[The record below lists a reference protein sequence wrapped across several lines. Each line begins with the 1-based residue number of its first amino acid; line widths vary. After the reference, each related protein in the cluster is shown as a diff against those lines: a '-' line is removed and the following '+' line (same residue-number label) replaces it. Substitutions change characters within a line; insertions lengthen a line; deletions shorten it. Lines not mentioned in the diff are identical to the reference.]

1 MAIPDSS
8 IRLRETDK
16 IPLVEHNLTRY
27 QLKTCLTVPP
37 SHIYYLSVFQ
47 SSGIEIWSS
56 NYVPKVNSSLSVT
69 LATGMGGA
77 NAGVKFRAGVD
88 SPS

>member
-1 MAIPDSS
+1 MAIVDSS

-37 SHIYYLSVFQ
+37 SHIYHLSVSQNQKFET
-47 SSGIEIWSS
+47 SKIIIERNTGHLSWMGLVAGCKSG
-56 NYVPKVNSSLSVT
+56 V
-69 LATGMGGA
+69 
-77 NAGVKFRAGVD
+77 GVGR
-88 SPS
+88 